1 MTETPAVPPPA
12 PPAPAPVVAAP
23 QRKRYNGLALAALII
38 VLIAWIALLTIS
50 GFFVFEL
57 ARTAAEGH
65 FGGTLIATLISAGVG
80 LLVSVPL
87 GILAFILALIS
98 VFLRNF
104 RKVMAWISLV
114 LSLPFVAV
122 AVLFGLAMMG
132 VLNLGMGG

>member
-1 MTETPAVPPPA
+1 MTETPAVLPPPA
-12 PPAPAPVVAAP
+12 QPAAAVVAAP

-38 VLIAWIALLTIS
+38 VLIAWIALLAIS

-65 FGGTLIATLISAGVG
+65 FGGTFIATLLGAGVG

-122 AVLFGLAMMG
+122 GVLFGLAMLG
-132 VLNLGMGG
+132 VFNLGG